1 MEIKK
6 LIVTGCRGFIAT
18 NFLNLLAE
26 SNRYEYYGI
35 DALYKGANTFET
47 NGTKNLAKEYNLGL
61 TNDLLYDELET
72 DFGDFKNTCV
82 VHFAAFSHV
91 DDSIINPIKL
101 VSININATHRLAE
114 FCARKN
120 IPFILISTDEV
131 LGSITDEQMPL
142 REEAKLK
149 PRNPYSYSKAAC
161 ELLVQSLSE
170 QYPSWNYRITRCV
183 NNFGL
188 YQDPTKLIPVCINKI
203 LNKEKIPVYG
213 EGLQKRSWIYVGLH
227 NQIVLDI
234 INDIS
239 NYYIDNHIYH
249 IGSDYEFK
257 NIDLITKIC
266 YMMEVNP
273 KQYIQFIK
281 DPRGFAHDYRYSLS
295 SDKIKNKFPDR
306 SLHFSFDDTLKSVI
320 EFYSNN
326 KNKNMWY

>member
-183 NNFGL
+183 NNFGS

-203 LNKEKIPVYG
+203 LNNEQIPIYG
-213 EGLQKRSWIYVGLH
+213 KGLQKRSWIYVGVH
-227 NQIVLDI
+227 NRVVLNI
-234 INDIS
+234 IENMVTNYDSSND
-239 NYYIDNHIYH
+239 IYH
-249 IGSDYEFK
+249 IGSKYEFR
-257 NIDLITKIC
+257 NVELVSKIC
-266 YMMEVNP
+266 YMMNVDPE
-273 KQYIQFIK
+273 QYIRFID

-295 SDKIKNKFPDR
+295 SDKIERNFG
-306 SLHFSFDDTLKSVI
+306 SLDFNFDKELKSTI